1 MRPVKDKVE
10 ESAIIKRE
18 KEKTLTGLQKED
30 NGEGS
35 AVREKERKG
44 NE

>member
-1 MRPVKDKVE
+1 MRPVKDKEE
-10 ESAIIKRE
+10 ESAIIRRE
-18 KEKTLTGLQKED
+18 KEKTLTGSQKED

-35 AVREKERKG
+35 AITEKERKG